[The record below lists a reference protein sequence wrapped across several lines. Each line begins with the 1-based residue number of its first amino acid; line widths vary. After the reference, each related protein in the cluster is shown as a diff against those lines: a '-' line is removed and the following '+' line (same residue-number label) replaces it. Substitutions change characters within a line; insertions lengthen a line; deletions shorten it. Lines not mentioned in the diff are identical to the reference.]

1 MTFNLQAF
9 LNELVVKEDD
19 EEVEKSQDIVNLT
32 AILCDDPWLTRQAYY
47 GTAGAM
53 ERQIV
58 YLGETLLPNTES
70 RISRMN
76 SSGII
81 GESYT
86 QDSWFGTTN
95 ADDPHVNEEVSFD
108 QQIDDAQ
115 TFAEQLRDRMRTA
128 AIIFVT
134 HVRAHDEVSRNMEPS
149 QLTYGQI
156 KAKAEAN
163 RVAAQAKVRTG

>member
-1 MTFNLQAF
+1 MFNLQAF
-9 LNELVVKEDD
+9 LNELVVKEGD
-19 EEVEKSQDIVNLT
+19 EEVNQAQDIVQLI
-32 AILCDDPWLTRQAYY
+32 AVICDDPWLTRQAYY
-47 GTAGAM
+47 GMAGAM
-53 ERQIV
+53 ERQIT

-95 ADDPHVNEEVSFD
+95 ADDPHVNDEVSFD

-115 TFAEQLRDRMRTA
+115 TFADQLRTRMRTA

-134 HVRAHDEVSRNMEPS
+134 HLRAHDDISKDIDPP

-156 KAKAEAN
+156 KSKALAN
-163 RVAAQAKVRTG
+163 RRAAEVRVGTG

>member
-1 MTFNLQAF
+1 MFNLQAF
-9 LNELVVKEDD
+9 LNDLVVKQDD
-19 EEVEKSQDIVNLT
+19 EELEKSLDIVQLT
-32 AILCDDPWLTRQAYY
+32 AILCNDPWLTRQAYY
-47 GTAGAM
+47 GMAGAM

-70 RISRMN
+70 RISRMA
-76 SSGII
+76 STGII

-108 QQIDDAQ
+108 QQIDDAK

-134 HVRAHDEVSRNMEPS
+134 HVRAHDEISKSIEPP

-156 KAKAEAN
+156 KSKAEAN
-163 RVAAQAKVRTG
+163 RVAKQAQARTG